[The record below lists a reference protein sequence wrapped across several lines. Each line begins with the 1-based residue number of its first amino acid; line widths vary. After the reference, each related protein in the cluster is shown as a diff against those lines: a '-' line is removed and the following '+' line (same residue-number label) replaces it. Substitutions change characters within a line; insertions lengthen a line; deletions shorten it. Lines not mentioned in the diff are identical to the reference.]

1 MKILLYPESKLVHFA
16 KLKYYI
22 ERNGYEVVSDPKEPH
37 DKAIW
42 WCYDTFRKLD
52 ETARELNLINR
63 GGHDASKR
71 KVERVMKEVF
81 GYNALIHD
89 GEVYIKSDLQ
99 GVHEGEVKDGLICKL
114 IDDEVNNLHVNY
126 RVYVFG
132 DKISLIWV
140 SRKEKENRF
149 KGNSKSVYNTA
160 TKDIGKFF
168 SDEEQ
173 AKIIEFMQVYGLDFS
188 ELDIL
193 RDKTGKIYIVDQN
206 NIAGIMA
213 SEYFKDVDEQ
223 EFMDFLASE
232 FKNFIE

>member
-1 MKILLYPESKLVHFA
+1 MRILLYPESKLVHFA

-42 WCYDTFRKLD
+42 WCYDTFRELD

-81 GYNALIHD
+81 GYNSLIYD
-89 GEVYIKSDLQ
+89 GEVYIKSNSQ
-99 GVHEGEVKDGLICKL
+99 GAHEGEVKEGLICKL
-114 IDDEVNNLHVNY
+114 IDNEMDGYYIDHRLFI
-126 RVYVFG
+126 FG
-132 DKISLIWV
+132 KKIVLLWISGKL
-140 SRKEKENRF
+140 KAQRF
-149 KGNSKSVYNTA
+149 GGHTKSVYNTV
-160 TKDIGKFF
+160 TKDIGRFF
-168 SDEEQ
+168 STEEQ
-173 AKIIEFMQVYGLDFS
+173 AKIIEFMDVYGLDFS

-193 RDKTGKIYIVDQN
+193 RDKDGRIYIVDQN
-206 NIAGIMA
+206 NISGMMT
-213 SEYFKDVDEQ
+213 SEHFKDVDER
-223 EFMDFLASE
+223 EFMDFLARE